1 MKQSK
6 SSSRAVSERRVI
18 DMTIYEIAEKIIESK
33 NNDIAKAFTMHIGSL
48 LINNGI
54 VPIMTEYTGNDVKNI
69 TDANEYKLVMKYGV
83 AFKKL
88 DCSKHDKEIYNKA
101 IDDFVEACDNQ
112 FVAMYGQRYVDMRD
126 IVNIA
131 EQLKAGGENE
141 KEIVQEVA
149 EEYNGGWISVKD
161 RLPDKAGSYLVIGKS
176 GGATVTRW
184 YMPSEFYPEGHFGGN
199 SADYIRYWMP
209 RPEPP
214 KERD

>member
-1 MKQSK
+1 MNE
-6 SSSRAVSERRVI
+6 AF
-18 DMTIYEIAEKIIESK
+18 EKILERLSNIYRVVKTDEDAEWNRAIYKSIE
-33 NNDIAKAFTMHIGSL
+33 M
-48 LINNGI
+48 
-54 VPIMTEYTGNDVKNI
+54 
-69 TDANEYKLVMKYGV
+69 
-83 AFKKL
+83 
-88 DCSKHDKEIYNKA
+88 
-101 IDDFVEACDNQ
+101 
-112 FVAMYGQRYVDMRD
+112 
-126 IVNIA
+126 
-131 EQLKAGGENE
+131 
-141 KEIVQEVA
+141 VQEVA

>member
-1 MKQSK
+1 MNK
-6 SSSRAVSERRVI
+6 AF
-18 DMTIYEIAEKIIESK
+18 EKIIER
-33 NNDIAKAFTMHIGSL
+33 I
-48 LINNGI
+48 
-54 VPIMTEYTGNDVKNI
+54 
-69 TDANEYKLVMKYGV
+69 
-83 AFKKL
+83 
-88 DCSKHDKEIYNKA
+88 DKEIP
-101 IDDFVEACDNQ
+101 
-112 FVAMYGQRYVDMRD
+112 MYTGKTKQ
-126 IVNIA
+126 IVH
-131 EQLKAGGENE
+131 
-141 KEIVQEVA
+141 EVA